1 MDTIKKKNTF
11 RRVKLSRCYRFFLF
25 FIVISVEGAM
35 NISAGL
41 MSSATK
47 EIKNS
52 LNMNDAKFGMFGTLN
67 GIGRVIGS
75 TLFGM
80 YNLTI
85 SRKWIQA
92 SCVGF
97 HAIFLLFFKLTNN
110 GNILICM
117 RGLTGFTQMPPS
129 IYCCVWINQYGLQ
142 AYKTLQ
148 ITAVQLFQTSGKC
161 IGFFL
166 NMYFGLENW
175 KSGFL
180 VEAVYLFFCSFC
192 IIISSADYFSV
203 ALQPHQHERETDCT
217 TYKEQHLHHQKKETF
232 FSDLKFLL
240 CNHLYIL
247 SMICRCILHGLNT
260 CLHFWLAD
268 FIRNVI
274 QEKSQLKITLLY
286 SLICFAGPIGGIL
299 INALLKPI
307 IGGYQTSK
315 ASWPLVILQSIASI
329 FAIRIGFMKSAV
341 SVSIITICYLSF
353 NSSALPIVQ
362 GILISCVDP
371 EYAATGFA
379 LASML
384 TQSMT
389 SGATPFLYGVI
400 NDRYKDIYPWLAMVS
415 VMSLQFV
422 AVPFLIILAILRNRK
437 FKEDEGKEDS
447 NDEELIEEEDINN
460 NGINNG
466 EEIKKNEKIK
476 NVVDNNENKNN
487 EDKINLQV

>member
-1 MDTIKKKNTF
+1 MDKISKKNTL
-11 RRVKLSRCYRFFLF
+11 RRVKLSRCYRLFLF
-25 FIVISVEGAM
+25 YIVISVEGAM

-47 EIKNS
+47 EIKQS

-80 YNLTI
+80 YNLTV
-85 SRKWIQA
+85 SRKWIQTI
-92 SCVGF
+92 CVGF

-110 GNILICM
+110 GNILIFM

-129 IYCCVWINQYGLQ
+129 IYCCVWIDQYGLQ
-142 AYKTLQ
+142 AFKTLQ
-148 ITAVQLFQTSGKC
+148 ITAVQLFQTTGKC

-166 NMYFGLENW
+166 NMYFGLDNW
-175 KSGFL
+175 KAGFL
-180 VEAVYLFFCSFC
+180 LESIYLFFCAFC
-192 IIISSADYFSV
+192 ILISSEDYFSISLK
-203 ALQPHQHERETDCT
+203 AQEHKRDTNCT
-217 TYKEQHLHHQKKETF
+217 TYKEQILHHQKKETF
-232 FSDLKFLL
+232 FSDLKILL
-240 CNHLYIL
+240 CDHLYIL
-247 SMICRCILHGLNT
+247 CMICRCILHGLNT

-286 SLICFAGPIGGIL
+286 SLICFAGPFGGIL
-299 INALLKPI
+299 INAILKPI
-307 IGGYQTSK
+307 IGGYHTSK
-315 ASWPLVILQSIASI
+315 ASWPLVILQLIASL
-329 FAIRIGFMKSAV
+329 FAIRIGFMKSTV

-400 NDRYKDIYPWLAMVS
+400 NDKYKNQYPWLAMVS

-437 FKEDEGKEDS
+437 LKEIEKQEDNYEDELVDEDEKE
-447 NDEELIEEEDINN
+447 I
-460 NGINNG
+460 
-466 EEIKKNEKIK
+466 NEKEI
-476 NVVDNNENKNN
+476 NEKLEEKFKNN
-487 EDKINLQV
+487 RKNSDDLKTV

>member
-1 MDTIKKKNTF
+1 MEEITKKNTI
-11 RRVKLSRCYRFFLF
+11 RKIKLPRCYRLFLF

-47 EIKNS
+47 EIKIS

-67 GIGRVIGS
+67 GTGRVIGS
-75 TLFGM
+75 MLFGM
-80 YNLTI
+80 YNLTV
-85 SRKWIQA
+85 SRKWIQTL
-92 SCVGF
+92 CVGF

-110 GNILICM
+110 GNILIFM

-129 IYCCVWINQYGLQ
+129 IYCCVWINQYGIQ
-142 AYKTLQ
+142 SYKTLQ
-148 ITAVQLFQTSGKC
+148 ITAVQLFQTTGKC

-166 NMYFGLENW
+166 NMYFGLDNW
-175 KSGFL
+175 KAGFL
-180 VEAVYLFFCSFC
+180 LESIYLFFCAFC
-192 IIISSADYFSV
+192 ILISSEDYFSV
-203 ALQPHQHERETDCT
+203 KLNPEKDGRDSSVTV
-217 TYKEQHLHHQKKETF
+217 YKEKLITHKIKETTF

-240 CNHLYIL
+240 CDPLYIL

-299 INALLKPI
+299 INAVLKPI

-315 ASWPLVILQSIASI
+315 ASWPLVIIQSIASI
-329 FAIRIGFMKSAV
+329 FAIRIGFMKSTV
-341 SVSIITICYLSF
+341 SVSIITILYLSF

-362 GILISCVDP
+362 GILISCVP
-371 EYAATGFA
+371 LEYSATGFA

-384 TQSMT
+384 TQSLT

-400 NDRYKDIYPWLAMVS
+400 NDKYRDTYPWLAMVS

-437 FKEDEGKEDS
+437 FKEEEEKSAQAE
-447 NDEELIEEEDINN
+447 EELEEED
-460 NGINNG
+460 
-466 EEIKKNEKIK
+466 EKDLSDKLVEKIQR
-476 NVVDNNENKNN
+476 NNT
-487 EDKINLQV
+487 EDGRKV

>member
-1 MDTIKKKNTF
+1 MDKINKSNSLRK
-11 RRVKLSRCYRFFLF
+11 VKLSRIYRLFLF

-35 NISAGL
+35 NISSGL

-47 EIKNS
+47 EIKLS

-85 SRKWIQA
+85 SRKWIQTI
-92 SCVGF
+92 CVGF

-110 GNILICM
+110 GNILIFM

-129 IYCCVWINQYGLQ
+129 IYCCVWIDQYGLQ
-142 AYKTLQ
+142 SYKTQQ
-148 ITAVQLFQTSGKC
+148 ITAVQLFQTTGKC
-161 IGFFL
+161 IGFYL
-166 NMYFGLENW
+166 NMFFGLDNW
-175 KSGFL
+175 KEGFL
-180 VEAVYLFFCSFC
+180 LESIYLFFCAFC
-192 IIISSADYFSV
+192 ILISSEDYFSIT
-203 ALQPHQHERETDCT
+203 LHPEKHERETQCT
-217 TYKEQHLHHQKKETF
+217 TYKEQQLHHQKKETF

-240 CNHLYIL
+240 CNHLYML

-274 QEKSQLKITLLY
+274 KEKSQLKITLLY
-286 SLICFAGPIGGIL
+286 SLICFMGPIGGII
-299 INALLKPI
+299 INTLLKPV

-315 ASWPLVILQSIASI
+315 ASWPLVFLQAIASL
-329 FAIRIGFMKSAV
+329 FAIRIGFMKSTV
-341 SVSIITICYLSF
+341 SVSVITIAYLSF

-384 TQSMT
+384 TQSLT

-400 NDRYKDIYPWLAMVS
+400 NDKYKEKYPWLAMVT

-437 FKEDEGKEDS
+437 FKE
-447 NDEELIEEEDINN
+447 EEENY
-460 NGINNG
+460 
-466 EEIKKNEKIK
+466 EEKEEEMIEKDENEKDEKIK
-476 NVVDNNENKNN
+476 IK
-487 EDKINLQV
+487 DKEQGIRSV

>member
-1 MDTIKKKNTF
+1 MDKISKKNTL
-11 RRVKLSRCYRFFLF
+11 RRVKLSRCYRLFLF
-25 FIVISVEGAM
+25 YIVISVEGAM

-47 EIKNS
+47 EIKQS

-80 YNLTI
+80 YNLTV
-85 SRKWIQA
+85 SRKWIQTI
-92 SCVGF
+92 CVGS

-110 GNILICM
+110 GNILIFM

-129 IYCCVWINQYGLQ
+129 IYCCVWIDQYGLQ
-142 AYKTLQ
+142 AFKTLQ
-148 ITAVQLFQTSGKC
+148 ITAVQLFQTTGKC

-166 NMYFGLENW
+166 NMYFGLDNW
-175 KSGFL
+175 KAGFL
-180 VEAVYLFFCSFC
+180 LESIYLFFCAFC
-192 IIISSADYFSV
+192 ILISSEDYFSISLK
-203 ALQPHQHERETDCT
+203 AQEHKRDTNCT
-217 TYKEQHLHHQKKETF
+217 TYKEQILHHQKKETF
-232 FSDLKFLL
+232 FSDLKILL
-240 CNHLYIL
+240 CDHLYIL
-247 SMICRCILHGLNT
+247 CMICRCILHGLNT

-268 FIRNVI
+268 FIR
-274 QEKSQLKITLLY
+274 
-286 SLICFAGPIGGIL
+286 SL
-299 INALLKPI
+299 
-307 IGGYQTSK
+307 
-315 ASWPLVILQSIASI
+315 
-329 FAIRIGFMKSAV
+329 FAIRIGFMKSTV

-400 NDRYKDIYPWLAMVS
+400 NDKYKNQYPWLAMVS

-437 FKEDEGKEDS
+437 LKEIEEQEDNYEDELVDEDEKE
-447 NDEELIEEEDINN
+447 I
-460 NGINNG
+460 
-466 EEIKKNEKIK
+466 NEKEINEKLEEKFTNNRK
-476 NVVDNNENKNN
+476 NDDDLKTV
-487 EDKINLQV
+487 

>member
-1 MDTIKKKNTF
+1 MDKLNKKNSL
-11 RRVKLSRCYRFFLF
+11 REVKLSRYYRLFLF
-25 FIVISVEGAM
+25 YIVISVEGAM
-35 NISAGL
+35 NISSGL

-47 EIKNS
+47 EIKQS
-52 LNMNDAKFGMFGTLN
+52 LNMNDAKFGMIGTLN

-92 SCVGF
+92 FCVGF

-110 GNILICM
+110 GNILIFM

-129 IYCCVWINQYGLQ
+129 IYCCVWIDQYGIQ
-142 AYKTLQ
+142 AFKTLQ
-148 ITAVQLFQTSGKC
+148 ITAVQLFQTTGKC

-166 NMYFGLENW
+166 NMYFGLDNW
-175 KSGFL
+175 KAGFL
-180 VEAVYLFFCSFC
+180 IESIYLFFCAFC
-192 IIISSADYFSV
+192 ILISSEDYFSV
-203 ALQPHQHERETDCT
+203 VLTAQEHKRDTDCT
-217 TYKEQHLHHQKKETF
+217 TYKEHKLHHQKKETF
-232 FSDLKFLL
+232 FSDLKVLL
-240 CNHLYIL
+240 CDHLYIL
-247 SMICRCILHGLNT
+247 CMICRCILHGLNT

-286 SLICFAGPIGGIL
+286 SLICFAGPFGGIL
-299 INALLKPI
+299 INAIFKPI
-307 IGGYQTSK
+307 IGSYESAK
-315 ASWPLVILQSIASI
+315 SSWPLVILQLIASI
-329 FAIRIGFMKSAV
+329 FAIRIGFMKSTI

-400 NDRYKDIYPWLAMVS
+400 NDKYRDKYPWLAMVS

-437 FKEDEGKEDS
+437 FKEEEKEKEE
-447 NDEELIEEEDINN
+447 NYGEELVNEDEEDIP
-460 NGINNG
+460 
-466 EEIKKNEKIK
+466 KK
-476 NVVDNNENKNN
+476 DSENLKAAS
-487 EDKINLQV
+487 